1 MQHAPMTERLIEM
14 LDANHEI
21 ALMLEKSIALA
32 AQANPDPVT
41 NPAQTVDR
49 FLSYLDHTATA
60 LPWNIA
66 PWAEDT
72 YSSLYDQ
79 IDQSLCYFYFI
90 LDQPLPELEGTH
102 PYFNSLQYVE
112 PIRSWMIEFTRA
124 YGMFLD
130 TPASWNDE
138 YLARAQADPEYH
150 LMDGTYEDPS
160 SWHTFNDFFSRHLA
174 SPDVRPIARPENDRV
189 VICPADSTPQNV
201 WNIDE
206 NSLVISD
213 NPVIIKSGSL
223 RSVDSLLGPSRFK
236 GAFAGGRL
244 SHTFLDVHDYHRYH
258 FPVGGVIREVCKIPG
273 DVAAGGFT
281 IWDPEERRY
290 RLIQTDTA
298 WQSLETRGLVV
309 VETDNYGLVALLPIG
324 MSQVS
329 SVNFE
334 PEVVEG
340 ARVEKG
346 DMLGYF
352 LFGGSDY
359 VMLFQKEAGFDL
371 TTPRIDRETF
381 EHRLFGEEYGR
392 FLP

>member
-41 NPAQTVDR
+41 NPAQTVER
-49 FLSYLDHTATA
+49 FLAYLDHAATA

-130 TPASWNDE
+130 TPASWNGA

-206 NSLVISD
+206 NSLVI
-213 NPVIIKSGSL
+213 
-223 RSVDSLLGPSRFK
+223 SLLGPSRFK

-334 PEVVEG
+334 PAVVEG

-346 DMLGYF
+346 DMLGFF

>member
-1 MQHAPMTERLIEM
+1 MPHAPMTEKLIAL
-14 LDANHEI
+14 LDADS
-21 ALMLEKSIALA
+21 ALLGMLEHSIALA
-32 AQANPDPVT
+32 KQANPDPVT
-41 NPAQTVDR
+41 NPVQTIAG
-49 FLSYLDHTATA
+49 FYTYLDHAATA

-66 PWAEDT
+66 PWAET
-72 YSSLYDQ
+72 VYSSLYDQ

-90 LDQPLPELEGTH
+90 LDQPLPELDGTH
-102 PYFNSLQYVE
+102 PYFNSLQYTE

-160 SWHTFNDFFSRHLA
+160 NWHTFNEFFSRYLA
-174 SPDVRPIARPENDRV
+174 SPEVRPIARPENDRV

-281 IWDPEERRY
+281 IWDPEEHRY

-340 ARVEKG
+340 SRVEKG

-381 EHRLFGEEYGR
+381 EHRLFGQEYGR

>member
-14 LDANHEI
+14 LDANHDI

-49 FLSYLDHTATA
+49 FLAYLDHAATA

-90 LDQPLPELEGTH
+90 FDQPLPELEGTH

-138 YLARAQADPEYH
+138 YLARAQTDPEYH
-150 LMDGTYEDPS
+150 LLDGTYEDPS
-160 SWHTFNDFFSRHLA
+160 NWHTFNEFFSRYLA
-174 SPDVRPIARPENDRV
+174 SPEVRPIARPENDRV

-281 IWDPEERRY
+281 IWDPAEHKY